1 MPLRF
6 FALSG
11 RRAMSIQERFQ
22 QQQKVSDRM
31 PVRISLLYGVLGALW
46 ILFSDKIAGM
56 LFRHDPDMLLRVS
69 FFKGFFF
76 VVVTSLLLFLLLKRH
91 VLAYRS
97 KEQELLQ
104 SEERYRLVVEFA
116 PDAILIHDGVR
127 FVFANA
133 EAAKIFGADSPARIV
148 GRDVL
153 SLVHEDSRESVV
165 ERMKQN
171 TVQKVPAHLRE
182 QRYLRLDG
190 APIEVEVAAVPFA
203 LDSASGAL
211 IFFRD
216 VGPRKAA
223 ERSLRESEAKYRLLA
238 DNAHDLIYTLD
249 SSLRLTYMSP
259 SVRKFLGFTVNEAL
273 ARSMEETMT
282 PESTARAREDFR
294 QCAEAGF
301 AAGAA
306 PRRLDLEM
314 YRKDGTTVWVEA
326 VVRAIFDAAGQFSGF
341 VGVSRDISER
351 RRVEEELLLS
361 RQFNALILEAIPDP
375 VFVKDSAHR
384 FVLVNDALC
393 AILGQSAEAIMG
405 KTDTDFVS
413 RDEAAVFIERDDLVL
428 ETGRPDL
435 YEERLTDSQGQ
446 VHILVTRKG
455 LFVDP
460 TGKRFIVGV
469 IRDVTDDKA
478 REGQLRDSLLEK
490 EVLLKEVHHRVK
502 NNLQIISSLLF
513 LQKDII
519 SDPAV
524 QDIFE
529 ESRNRIASMALIHE
543 ELYRSGDLARVDLKE
558 YLERLAPKVV
568 QSLRGS
574 KSIGFALNLAEC
586 RVSVDKAIPFGLA
599 INELLTNAV
608 KHGFADADA
617 GNIRVAMVCEDGMI
631 RAVVE
636 DDGVGLP
643 EGFHPDAVRSL
654 GMQLVVQLTRQLR
667 GSLTFGS
674 SSQGAAFRLTFPMD
688 DPAA

>member
-1 MPLRF
+1 MPIHDRY
-6 FALSG
+6 
-11 RRAMSIQERFQ
+11 Q
-22 QQQKVSDRM
+22 QQQKLGDRM
-31 PVRISLLYGVLGALW
+31 PARISLLYAAIGLLW
-46 ILFSDKIAGM
+46 ILFSDRIVDV
-56 LFRHDPDMLLRVS
+56 LFRYDPDTLLQAS
-69 FFKGFFF
+69 SLKGFFF
-76 VVVTSLLLFLLLKRH
+76 VIVTSLLLFILLKRH
-91 VLAYRS
+91 VVAYRG

-104 SEERYRLVVEFA
+104 SEERYRLVVENA

-133 EAAKIFGADSPARIV
+133 EAAKLFGADSPDRIV
-148 GRDVL
+148 GREVL
-153 SLVHEDSRESVV
+153 DFVHEDVRESVA
-165 ERMKQN
+165 ERIKQN
-171 TVQKVPAHLRE
+171 IVHKAPAPLRE

-190 APIEVEVAAVPFA
+190 TSIEVEVAAVPFV
-203 LDSASGAL
+203 LDGAPGAL
-211 IFFRD
+211 IFLRD

-249 SSLRLTYMSP
+249 PALRLTYISP
-259 SVRKFLGFTVNEAL
+259 SVRKLLGFTVNEAL
-273 ARSMEETMT
+273 ARSVDAAMT
-282 PESTARAREDFR
+282 LESAARVWEDFR
-294 QCAEAGF
+294 RIKEAGPVERNS
-301 AAGAA
+301 
-306 PRRLDLEM
+306 PRSIEIEM
-314 YRKDGTTVWVEA
+314 FRKDGTTVWVEA
-326 VVRAIFDAAGQFSGF
+326 VVRGIFDAGGQCLGF

-351 RRVEEELLLS
+351 RRAEEELRFS

-384 FVLVNDALC
+384 FVMVNNALC
-393 AILGQSAEAIMG
+393 AILGHPAAAIIG
-405 KTDTDFVS
+405 KADEDFVP
-413 RDEAAVFIERDDLVL
+413 RDEAAVFIERDNLVL
-428 ETGRPDL
+428 ETGQPDL
-435 YEERLTDSQGQ
+435 YEERLTDGQGQ
-446 VHILVTRKG
+446 VHTLVTRKG

-460 TGKRFIVGV
+460 KGNRFIVGV
-469 IRDVTDDKA
+469 IRDVSEDKVKEQ
-478 REGQLRDSLLEK
+478 RLRDSLLEK

-513 LQKDII
+513 LQKDTV

-524 QDIFE
+524 QDSFE

-568 QSLRGS
+568 HSLRGP

-599 INELLTNAV
+599 INELVTNAV
-608 KHGFADADA
+608 KHGFQDRDA
-617 GNIRVAMVCEDGMI
+617 GNIRVALACEDGMI

-636 DDGVGLP
+636 DDGAGLP

-667 GSLTFGS
+667 GALTFGS
-674 SSQGAAFRLTFPMD
+674 GPQGAVFRLTFPQN